1 MSVKL
6 DYIQMDDKLKL
17 ALPNKLQEPLCAEL
31 CWRDQSVFV
40 VVMDLKYGTLLLKL
54 WQKYRAF
61 KMLKS

>member
-1 MSVKL
+1 
-6 DYIQMDDKLKL
+6 MDDKLKL
-17 ALPNKLQEPLCAEL
+17 ALHHKLQEPLCAGL

-61 KMLKS
+61 QIYKSWNTANFKL